1 MARDLL
7 LMCRD
12 IAVMSINFD
21 EAKYDVVNE
30 KLLPWEM
37 KGRMQRIPDFSEIKT
52 KYDDTRRQIAI
63 NKNRDA
69 FISFLSRRVLPLSR
83 DNAKKLYQLFGYSQ
97 LQDAVSKSKIA
108 ITCRAVSLQ
117 DDYWVRLDGD
127 QVTWKDV
134 ELRHNS
140 LSEVVAQI
148 SLHGTSLT
156 LQGELRTPEWTGSG
170 AYAKAWRRID
180 DKLVLLKAG
189 AKDSTESR
197 IEVMTSNLLDKMNVD
212 HVKYW
217 LIEDKGV
224 KVCACECMTTDE
236 LSILPAENFSTYCNA
251 NGLDFFKEVDK
262 LDKNNIRKMWIVDY
276 LISNRDRHTMNW
288 GFFYNSSTMEVLG
301 CHPLFDHNNAFDKD
315 YIDNPDMKYLFN
327 QEMTMR
333 QAAKKA
339 IQEVD
344 FHFTAPI
351 TREDFITDRQYNS
364 FMSRAKE
371 LGIKTV
377 EDLRDIG
384 RRVLG
389 L

>member
-1 MARDLL
+1 MAKDLL
-7 LMCRD
+7 LMCKD
-12 IAVMSINFD
+12 VIVMKINFD
-21 EAKYDVVNE
+21 EAKYDVVS
-30 KLLPWEM
+30 KQLLPWEM
-37 KGRMQRIPDFSEIKT
+37 KGRIQYIPDFTEIKT
-52 KYDDTRRQIAI
+52 RYDDTRRQVAI

-97 LQDAVSKSKIA
+97 LQDEISKAKIA

-117 DDYWVRLDGD
+117 DDYWVKLEDD
-127 QVTWKDV
+127 PVTWKDV

-197 IEVMTSNLLDKMNVD
+197 IEAMVSNLLDKMNVD

-217 LIEDKGV
+217 LVEDKGV

-251 NGLDFFKEVDK
+251 NALDFFKEVDK
-262 LDKNNIRKMWIVDY
+262 LDKDAIRKMWIVDY
-276 LISNRDRHTMNW
+276 LISNRDRHMMNW
-288 GFFYNSSTMEVLG
+288 GFFYHSSTMEVLG

-315 YIDNPDMKYLFN
+315 YMDNPDMPYLFD
-327 QEMTMR
+327 QRMTMR
-333 QAAKKA
+333 QAAVRAMK
-339 IQEVD
+339 EVD

-364 FMSRAKE
+364 FMKRAKE
-371 LGIKTV
+371 LGIK
-377 EDLRDIG
+377 IY
-384 RRVLG
+384 
-389 L
+389 